1 MRARFEVVLNAID
14 CAPILLDPM
23 HALPQMGKV
32 SYLKYPVN
40 SLGVMHRRQADLAP

>member
-1 MRARFEVVLNAID
+1 MRARIEVVVNAID
-14 CAPILLDPM
+14 CAVNPILPDPM

-40 SLGVMHRRQADLAP
+40 SLGAVPRL